1 MNSERG
7 LMKVLKVIHGYPSR
21 YNAGSEVYSQ
31 TLCHALVKRGHEVIV
46 FTRQENAY
54 QQEYSVTWDVD
65 PLCENIKLCLINM
78 AHSRDGYQHRAVDQ
92 ALGKLLDEYQPEV
105 VHVGHL
111 NHLSTS
117 LVFEV
122 KKRGLPLIFTLH
134 DFWLMCPRGQFLQA
148 TNSKLEDLYPAC
160 TGQEDRKCAMS
171 CYWRYFSSQE
181 DQKDIA
187 YWTDW
192 VRRRMEHIQEVC
204 NAVDLFIAPSRYLM
218 ERFIDDFPIDLSKIV
233 YLDYGFPLERLQGR
247 VRKEEK
253 DFTFGYIGTH
263 KQAKGIFH
271 LIQAFSKTHEGAQLK
286 IWGSPLEPFTSSLKS
301 YVKSFPSEVQE
312 KIHWM
317 GEYRNEKI
325 VEDVFNHVDAIV
337 VPSIWGENSPLVIH
351 EALEAKVAIITA
363 NFGGM
368 REYVQHAV
376 NGLLFNHRDPISL
389 AQQMNR
395 LSQEEGLAAR
405 LAQGGYLQSYSGHIL
420 STEEHVDEIIKYYEG
435 VKHVSET
442 GSLAYHI

>member
-171 CYWRYFSSQE
+171 
-181 DQKDIA
+181 
-187 YWTDW
+187 
-192 VRRRMEHIQEVC
+192 
-204 NAVDLFIAPSRYLM
+204 
-218 ERFIDDFPIDLSKIV
+218 
-233 YLDYGFPLERLQGR
+233 
-247 VRKEEK
+247 
-253 DFTFGYIGTH
+253 
-263 KQAKGIFH
+263 
-271 LIQAFSKTHEGAQLK
+271 
-286 IWGSPLEPFTSSLKS
+286 
-301 YVKSFPSEVQE
+301 
-312 KIHWM
+312 
-317 GEYRNEKI
+317 
-325 VEDVFNHVDAIV
+325 
-337 VPSIWGENSPLVIH
+337 
-351 EALEAKVAIITA
+351 
-363 NFGGM
+363 
-368 REYVQHAV
+368 
-376 NGLLFNHRDPISL
+376 
-389 AQQMNR
+389 
-395 LSQEEGLAAR
+395 
-405 LAQGGYLQSYSGHIL
+405 
-420 STEEHVDEIIKYYEG
+420 
-435 VKHVSET
+435 
-442 GSLAYHI
+442 